1 MESARLDLASWPI
14 RLAAY
19 LLDGI
24 LPFMGVLFWIG
35 LLALLS
41 LFSVEDGG
49 SDIGVSSSVI
59 TVVAILM
66 LVVGAGLLIAYLVWW
81 LIVLGRAQ
89 TPGKQVVGIR
99 AVNSTPANLLDG
111 V

>member
-1 MESARLDLASWPI
+1 M
-14 RLAAY
+14 
-19 LLDGI
+19 
-24 LPFMGVLFWIG
+24 WIG
-35 LLALLS
+35 LFVGLIS

-49 SDIGVSSSVI
+49 IDIGVSSSVITVCSPTCEWLPLLRIDIGVSSSVI